1 MGFFFKITFFY
12 FQIYF
17 IHLKIVQVLSEMHK
31 KHLIPNFENK
41 DEEERLINEKTDVIT
56 QNIVMCQRKI
66 QNMDVTTENTQSNKL
81 KKNIQVSL
89 ATKIQDLSQ
98 LFRKTQSSYLS
109 SNYIINI

>member
-1 MGFFFKITFFY
+1 
-12 FQIYF
+12 
-17 IHLKIVQVLSEMHK
+17 MHK

-41 DEEERLINEKTDVIT
+41 DEEEKLINEKTDEIT
-56 QNIVMCQRKI
+56 QNIIMCQRKI
-66 QNMDVTTENTQSNKL
+66 QNMDVTTDNTQTNKL

-109 SNYIINI
+109 SN